1 MSEEVQ
7 AVETNPLNDMIQHA
21 LDQNFNK
28 ANELFNDMI
37 SVKMADVLDQEKAR
51 LADEIYNGAEP
62 EEEQLELDLE
72 DEEGAMDETEASD
85 AEEEEEEG
93 VQEPRGDVDEPMGD
107 EDSEGEEG

>member
-7 AVETNPLNDMIQHA
+7 AVEANPLNDMIQHA

-62 EEEQLELDLE
+62 EEDDFDDEQLELDLE
-72 DEEGAMDETEASD
+72 DDAEGDMEETSDEESADYEIDDEAEID
-85 AEEEEEEG
+85 DEEEEEE
-93 VQEPRGDVDEPMGD
+93 VET
-107 EDSEGEEG
+107 

>member
-7 AVETNPLNDMIQHA
+7 AVEANPLNDMIQHA

-62 EEEQLELDLE
+62 EEDDFDDEQLELDLE
-72 DEEGAMDETEASD
+72 DDAEGDMEETSDEESADDETDDEAEIYD
-85 AEEEEEEG
+85 EAEEEEVET
-93 VQEPRGDVDEPMGD
+93 
-107 EDSEGEEG
+107 

>member
-7 AVETNPLNDMIQHA
+7 AIEANPLNDMIQHA

-62 EEEQLELDLE
+62 EEDDFDDEQLELDLE
-72 DEEGAMDETEASD
+72 DDAEGDMEETSDEESADYEIDDEAEID
-85 AEEEEEEG
+85 DEEEEEE
-93 VQEPRGDVDEPMGD
+93 VET
-107 EDSEGEEG
+107 